1 MRCEVH
7 WERIFPDELE
17 AATAECPLVYLS
29 YGLCEPHGPRN
40 ALGMDALRP
49 HGVACRAAR
58 EFTDVVAALATNLA
72 AKARELLAV
81 YERVRPI
88 QAPRTFDQAE
98 DIWENEVRPRS
109 ASVASVQDLAPNQ
122 KPPPESSR
130 WYRNWRVR
138 QRS

>member
-1 MRCEVH
+1 MRRDVR
-7 WERIFPDELE
+7 WERMFPAELE
-17 AATAECPLVYLS
+17 AATAECPVVYLT
-29 YGLCEPHGPRN
+29 YGLCEPHGPQK

-58 EFTDVVAALATNLA
+58 EFGGVVTALATNLA
-72 AKARELLAV
+72 AKARELLSA
-81 YERVRPI
+81 YGRVRRT
-88 QAPRTFDQAE
+88 QAPLTFDQVE

-109 ASVASVQDLAPNQ
+109 ASFASMDDPAPDR

-130 WYRNWRVR
+130 WYRNWRVP